1 MATKTT
7 TLTHDKSDGETGSGT
22 ITFTSPL
29 SLTVGST
36 SSFSLTV
43 PSGTI
48 RANKSNLSSTSRRF
62 YRVMYHLQTSKQSR
76 DEVEASTGYVA
87 NSSTNATF
95 PAKTISESVS
105 ALFGSQNSTS
115 LTASYPIKLY
125 YFYISNY
132 ASDAWGDDGFLL
144 NAETT
149 VATVNFTLNA
159 PPVISAT
166 SVSGATSAGL
176 FIKGIS
182 TAKFSSGYARY
193 GGTITSRKLTIGEQ
207 TAEVTSNTAVTIP
220 LDTAGTFTPSVQV
233 TDSRGQTTTKTLSDI
248 TVIENVPT
256 TFVTSG
262 ISSST
267 TGYWKDVTTASVT
280 VSDISVMEGYRATKV
295 AFTVG
300 SQTQTVE
307 LGDGETGATLSILLN
322 EVDTFAPTVKVT
334 DSRGVVT
341 TRTFS
346 DIAVNAYTNTSIGT
360 ASLAR
365 VNQSGLTDDEGAYA
379 LITMDVNYVHQLGN
393 LLEPV
398 VTVTDDGNTSSGI
411 VTWYE
416 SWNSTSGID
425 VTSEINWANY
435 NPTSPVTLYGLVSGF
450 GTTTG
455 FNTEKAFQI
464 SVTARD
470 TQTSSATITQTLDSA
485 FYTIDFLAGGH
496 GIAFGQPATQDGFE
510 CNMPTTF
517 HDTVTMEDAVSVMD
531 ANSTL
536 RALFD
541 FIHPVGSYY
550 ETSDTSFDPNTTWG
564 GTWEKSTHISEEES
578 LLYTGSFTAGSITL
592 NDDVKNYWRIAVT
605 ANDNDGSIKTFNV
618 INNYTDFYTYLDFQ
632 RITGA
637 WYGKTMIATFNGK
650 TMTANNNKQA
660 YFSAVTSEGTYVTVK
675 SIYGYKINT
684 IIGWHRTA

>member
-7 TLTHDKSDGETGSGT
+7 TLTHNRGDGNTGSAT
-22 ITFTSPL
+22 LTFTSPIDV
-29 SLTVGST
+29 TIGS
-36 SSFSLTV
+36 SDNFSFTV
-43 PSGTI
+43 PAGTV
-48 RANKSNLSSTSRRF
+48 KGNLDNITASARRYYEVF
-62 YRVMYHLQTSKQSR
+62 YNLKHLYSHDWVDAQ
-76 DEVEASTGYVA
+76 TGYVA

-95 PAKTISESVS
+95 PAKTLTDSVS
-105 ALFGSQNSTS
+105 NIFNSNNKTS
-115 LTASYPIKLY
+115 VTAAVPIVTDRVN
-125 YFYISNY
+125 ISN
-132 ASDAWGDDGFLL
+132 SEWGGYYVEG
-144 NAETT
+144 NSPIT
-149 VATVNFTLNA
+149 VATVNFTLDA

-166 SVSGATSAGL
+166 KVSGATSAGL

-182 TAKFSSGYARY
+182 TAKFSSGYAQY
-193 GGTITSRKLTIGEQ
+193 GGTITSRKLTIGEE
-207 TAEVTSNTAVTIP
+207 TAEVTGNTMASIP
-220 LDTAGTFTPSVQV
+220 LDTVGTFTPSVQV

-267 TGYWKDVTTASVT
+267 TGFWKDVSTASVT

-300 SQTQTVE
+300 SQTQTVK

-322 EVDTFAPTVKVT
+322 EVGTFAPTVKVT

-346 DIAVNAYTNTSIGT
+346 DITVNAYTNTSIGT

-393 LLEPV
+393 LLEPI

-416 SWNSTSGID
+416 SWNATSGID

-435 NPTSPVTLYGLVSGF
+435 NPTSPATLYGLVSGF

-455 FNTEKAFQI
+455 FNTKKSFQI

-470 TQTSSATITQTLDSA
+470 TQTSSSTITQTLDSA

-496 GIAFGQPATQDGFE
+496 GIAFGQPASQDGFE
-510 CNMPTTF
+510 CNMSTTF
-517 HDTVTMEDAVSVMD
+517 HDTVGCEDTLTAPDMTTQEVSDFVDSLDVGGSGVAVDLVVEQGTSGIWTYRKWSSGIAECWGYYSKSIAPNSVD
-531 ANSTL
+531 NSNYITFPFTFK
-536 RALFD
+536 A
-541 FIHPVGSYY
+541 
-550 ETSDTSFDPNTTWG
+550 TPNIVLGLSAG
-564 GTWEKSTHISEEES
+564 GTELYRGHIENSSTNATQVRLTLINQ
-578 LLYTGSFTAGSITL
+578 YTSSIVL
-592 NDDVKNYWRIAVT
+592 GMNIHA
-605 ANDNDGSIKTFNV
+605 
-618 INNYTDFYTYLDFQ
+618 
-632 RITGA
+632 
-637 WYGKTMIATFNGK
+637 
-650 TMTANNNKQA
+650 
-660 YFSAVTSEGTYVTVK
+660 
-675 SIYGYKINT
+675 
-684 IIGWHRTA
+684 IGRWK